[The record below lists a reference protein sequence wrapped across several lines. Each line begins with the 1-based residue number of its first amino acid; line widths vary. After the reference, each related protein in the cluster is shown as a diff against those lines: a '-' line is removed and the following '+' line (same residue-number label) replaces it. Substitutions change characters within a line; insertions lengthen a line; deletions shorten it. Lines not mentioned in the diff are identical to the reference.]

1 MYSPKIDETMIPR
14 LYRLAK
20 GLNVPMTTL
29 VNDILKEVLSHYSI
43 ERKEDRVVIRPKP
56 HELVAEDKS

>member
-1 MYSPKIDETMIPR
+1 
-14 LYRLAK
+14 
-20 GLNVPMTTL
+20 MTTL